1 MQPIVVFSGS
11 GLSAGAGLATFRGA
25 DGLWRQH
32 DPLTLATPQ
41 AWQTNTQLVT
51 EFYNERRALAWKAQP
66 TAAHRAIAR
75 LESRYPVQIITQ
87 NVDDLHERA
96 GSSAVIH
103 LHGVLDRVRS
113 TADASNKRW
122 MHGEAV
128 DLNERAADGGQW
140 RPDVVWFGESVLGF
154 SEAEVA
160 MAAADKVLVV
170 GTSLT
175 VQPAASLLT
184 LAADKATKVIINAEP
199 VPVHSGF
206 ELILGNADECL
217 PDLVEQ
223 WLSAEQR

>member
-1 MQPIVVFSGS
+1 MQRLVVFSGS
-11 GLSAGAGLATFRGA
+11 GLSAGAGLATFRGP
-25 DGLWRQH
+25 DGLWRQR
-32 DPLTLATPQ
+32 DPLTLATPE
-41 AWQTNTQLVT
+41 AWQANAQLVT

-66 TAAHRAIAR
+66 TAAHRAIAS
-75 LESRYPVQIITQ
+75 LEAQYQVQIITQ

-96 GSSAVIH
+96 SSSAVIH

-113 TADASNKRW
+113 TADANNKRW

-154 SEAEVA
+154 SEAEAA
-160 MAAADKVLVV
+160 MAAADKILVV

-206 ELILGNADECL
+206 ELILGNADQRL
-217 PDLVEQ
+217 PDLVKQ
-223 WLSAEQR
+223 WLSAQQR